1 MVNYFH
7 PKLSFRNNVTTNA
20 AQPNHY
26 ILNEFQYEYMRLLQR
41 EQIAFLLIY
50 HLGSGYFT
58 RTRRVGTKMFK
69 YLGQERKKQ

>member
-1 MVNYFH
+1 
-7 PKLSFRNNVTTNA
+7 
-20 AQPNHY
+20 
-26 ILNEFQYEYMRLLQR
+26 MRLLQR